1 MGRLGLDRGGLG
13 YGRNPQ
19 CAYDGLL
26 NRRGM
31 LEILQ
36 VSALLLLI
44 IAHGFLIRGC
54 FGIKTELPLQGGTI
68 SSKIDRTADL
78 LDEMAQLIS
87 DFSDNMA
94 GGSVT
99 QPVPSPMEAILSAFM
114 SRVTP
119 SPSHAKTS
127 EEWEILPNN
136 DNPTQT
142 KQAEDQPNEPS
153 SISTGG

>member
-1 MGRLGLDRGGLG
+1 
-13 YGRNPQ
+13 
-19 CAYDGLL
+19 
-26 NRRGM
+26 M

-87 DFSDNMA
+87 DFSDSMV
-94 GGSVT
+94 GGAVT

-119 SPSHAKTS
+119 SPSHSKTS

>member
-1 MGRLGLDRGGLG
+1 
-13 YGRNPQ
+13 
-19 CAYDGLL
+19 
-26 NRRGM
+26 M

-87 DFSDNMA
+87 DFSDSMA
-94 GGSVT
+94 GGAVT
-99 QPVPSPMEAILSAFM
+99 HPVPTPMEAILSAFM

-119 SPSHAKTS
+119 TPSHAETS
-127 EEWEILPNN
+127 KEWEILPND

-142 KQAEDQPNEPS
+142 KQAEDQPNEPG

>member
-1 MGRLGLDRGGLG
+1 
-13 YGRNPQ
+13 
-19 CAYDGLL
+19 
-26 NRRGM
+26 M

-87 DFSDNMA
+87 DFSDSMTGTA
-94 GGSVT
+94 VT
-99 QPVPSPMEAILSAFM
+99 QPVPTPMEAILSAFM
-114 SRVTP
+114 AKVTP
-119 SPSHAKTS
+119 SPSHAETS
-127 EEWEILPNN
+127 KEWEILQ
-136 DNPTQT
+136 DNTYPQT
-142 KQAEDQPNEPS
+142 GAEDNERSEHRSEPV
-153 SISTGG
+153 GA

>member
-1 MGRLGLDRGGLG
+1 
-13 YGRNPQ
+13 
-19 CAYDGLL
+19 
-26 NRRGM
+26 M

-94 GGSVT
+94 GGTVT
-99 QPVPSPMEAILSAFM
+99 QPVPTPMEAILSAFM

-127 EEWEILPNN
+127 EEWEILPN
-136 DNPTQT
+136 DNHPSQT
-142 KQAEDQPNEPS
+142 VAQDNQRVEHSTEPV
-153 SISTGG
+153 GA